1 LSRKKANLRTFEEI
15 VQNVKADELV
25 WNSEK
30 LPLKIRLQS
39 MTQEERVREA
49 SKPLYLKRYE

>member
-1 LSRKKANLRTFEEI
+1 MSRKKASLQMFKEI
-15 VQNVKADELV
+15 VQNAKADELV
-25 WNSEK
+25 WDAEK

-39 MTQEERVREA
+39 MTQEERAREA

>member
-1 LSRKKANLRTFEEI
+1 MSRKKANLRTFEEI
-15 VQNVKADELV
+15 VQNVKVDELV
-25 WNSEK
+25 WDSEK